1 MTGKLKVKQTVVGP
15 IGTNCYLVMNE
26 ETKELFA
33 VDPGDEGE
41 RLISEIREMGGV
53 PKAILLTH
61 GHTDH
66 IMGVMALRA
75 GYPDLRIFAGEREKR
90 MLSDPSVNSGFERRP
105 YDVRPDVW
113 LEDDRRIVLAG
124 TEIEVLATPGHTEGS
139 VCYYLPEEK
148 LLFSGDTLF
157 RESYG
162 RTDLPTGSDEEMEAS
177 LHKIFASVPED
188 VRVCPGHMG
197 LTTIGHEKE
206 FNPGA

>member
-113 LEDDRRIVLAG
+113 LEDGQKNRSGGNRNRSAG
-124 TEIEVLATPGHTEGS
+124 DARSHGRL
-139 VCYYLPEEK
+139 C
-148 LLFSGDTLF
+148 LLLSSGREAAFF
-157 RESYG
+157 R
-162 RTDLPTGSDEEMEAS
+162 
-177 LHKIFASVPED
+177 
-188 VRVCPGHMG
+188 
-197 LTTIGHEKE
+197 
-206 FNPGA
+206 

>member
-41 RLISEIREMGGV
+41 RLISELREMGGV

-75 GYPDLRIFAGEREKR
+75 GYPDPADLCRRKGKTDAERSVRQQRLRKKA
-90 MLSDPSVNSGFERRP
+90 V
-105 YDVRPDVW
+105 
-113 LEDDRRIVLAG
+113 
-124 TEIEVLATPGHTEGS
+124 
-139 VCYYLPEEK
+139 
-148 LLFSGDTLF
+148 
-157 RESYG
+157 
-162 RTDLPTGSDEEMEAS
+162 
-177 LHKIFASVPED
+177 
-188 VRVCPGHMG
+188 
-197 LTTIGHEKE
+197 
-206 FNPGA
+206 